1 MSHEAFFGRNVL
13 IVEDE
18 MLIAAQMEEALAEL
32 GCTTFAALRLDEA
45 LNLVATRRF
54 DAAFLDLD
62 LKGKPSLP
70 VADELAQRGTPFAF
84 MTGYQSPR
92 IKTTYPDAPVLPKP
106 FREDEIIK
114 ALASLL

>member
-1 MSHEAFFGRNVL
+1 VL

-18 MLIAAQMEEALAEL
+18 MLIAAQMEEALADL
-32 GCTTFAALRLDEA
+32 GCTTCSALRLEEA
-45 LNLVATRRF
+45 LSLVASSRF

-70 VADELAQRGTPFAF
+70 VADALSLQGIPFAF

-92 IKTTYPDAPVLPKP
+92 VKTRYPHAPVLPKP
-106 FREDEIIK
+106 FKEGDI
-114 ALASLL
+114 AQTLAILL